1 MSRLLSCRV
10 LFMSRMKFMF
20 RLKNVAAIALVMLLA
35 VAAYAESKRLI
46 LKDGSY
52 QQVTK
57 YEVVGDRVKYYSAER
72 SEWEELPKAL
82 VDWAATDKYEKDKA
96 AGKTNDNPNARAV
109 DAEEAA
115 ERARIDAETPIVAP
129 GIKLPGYGGVFLLD
143 LYQNQPQLAELVQ
156 DGSQINKQMGRN
168 ILRATINPIASNKQS
183 IEIKGA
189 HARVQSHVGDPFIYI
204 LVDQDQDPSNN
215 MPAENAKNHYKIVKL
230 QEKGDSRVVGNISTA
245 IYGKRKQ
252 EARFIDTNSEV
263 VQGGPWVKITPA
275 EKLEPGEYAVVEMLG
290 PETKDMNLYVWDF
303 GVNPSAPA
311 NPTAWKPAPVKPNL
325 KGTDETPALKKP

>member
-1 MSRLLSCRV
+1 MSRLVMLRV
-10 LFMSRMKFMF
+10 VILRSKKLVM
-20 RLKNVAAIALVMLLA
+20 VAIVMLLA

-57 YEVVGDRVKYYSAER
+57 YEVVGNRVKYYSAER
-72 SEWEELPKAL
+72 SDWEELPKEL
-82 VDWAATDKYEKDKA
+82 VDWPATEKYEKDKA

-115 ERARIDAETPIVAP
+115 ERAKIDAETPVVAP

-143 LYQNQPQLAELVQ
+143 VYQNQPQLAELVQ
-156 DGSQINKQMGRN
+156 DGSEINKQMGRN

-215 MPAENAKNHYKIVKL
+215 MPAENAKEHYKVVKL

-275 EKLEPGEYAVVEMLG
+275 EKLGPGEYAVVEMLG

-303 GVNPSAPA
+303 GVNPAAPA

-325 KGTDETPALKKP
+325 KGTEETPALKKP

>member
-1 MSRLLSCRV
+1 MFRSVKLAAVVIALLSFGV
-10 LFMSRMKFMF
+10 L
-20 RLKNVAAIALVMLLA
+20 AH
-35 VAAYAESKRLI
+35 AESKRLI

-52 QQVTK
+52 QKVTK
-57 YEVVGDRVKYYSAER
+57 YQIIGDRVKYYSAER
-72 SEWEELPKAL
+72 SEWEEIPKNL
-82 VDWAATDKYEKDKA
+82 IDWAATEKYEKEAA
-96 AGKTNDNPNARAV
+96 AGTAPSENARAA

-115 ERARIDAETPIVAP
+115 ERAKLDAETPVVAP

-143 LYQNQPQLAELVQ
+143 VYQNQPQLAELVQ
-156 DGSQINKQMGRN
+156 DGSQINKQMGKN
-168 ILRATINPIASNKQS
+168 ILRATINPIASNKQT

-215 MPAENAKNHYKIVKL
+215 MPPENAKDHYKIVKL
-230 QEKGDSRVVGNISTA
+230 EEKGDSRVVGNITTA

-252 EARFIDTNSEV
+252 DARFIDTTGEV

-275 EKLEPGEYAVVEMLG
+275 EKLQPGEYAVVEMLG
-290 PETKDMNLYVWDF
+290 PEKKDMNLYVWDF

-325 KGTDETPALKKP
+325 KGTDETPVLKTDQKPK